1 MKHIARMM
9 VLLVLVASWTRVA
22 RAAGESGEAEALIRQ
37 GVELRSQGKDE
48 RALPLFEKAYQLSRT
63 PRTAGQLGLVE
74 MALGYY
80 VDAERY
86 LAEAIASPDHPWV
99 AKNLATLK
107 SQLATSKGMIGEL
120 AISGEPMGA
129 EVWVNGKQV
138 GRLPLPAPIRLDKG
152 RAEIQIRA
160 AGYVATSDTVAI
172 TGGKREE
179 RSFRLVR
186 EPVAAPVVTPVMPA
200 PAASTT
206 TMPKPA
212 ETQVASAPPAG
223 SPEAATQS
231 TTAPPSATVTA
242 PSSPPAS
249 DGTNLR
255 PYAWGAAG
263 GAALGLI
270 FGTVEG
276 LVAISKKNEF
286 NEHKGPD
293 GSFDCGTDAPN
304 AACKAIQDSHATART
319 LSIVGFGAGVV
330 LAGASAV
337 LFVMSSPG
345 EAKSGTTSAL
355 ACVPDV
361 VSRGVSCRLQF

>member
-1 MKHIARMM
+1 M
-9 VLLVLVASWTRVA
+9 VLLVLVASSTRGA

-86 LAEAIASPDHPWV
+86 LGEAVSSPDHPWV

-107 SQLATSKGMIGEL
+107 SQLATAKGMIGEL

-138 GRLPLPAPIRLDKG
+138 GRLPLPAPLRLDKG
-152 RAEIQIRA
+152 RAEIQVRA

-186 EPVAAPVVTPVMPA
+186 EPVAAPVVTPVTPT
-200 PAASTT
+200 PIT

-212 ETQVASAPPAG
+212 ETPVATTTPAG
-223 SPEAATQS
+223 SSAPASSTSAPTGATLTATGGQS
-231 TTAPPSATVTA
+231 
-242 PSSPPAS
+242 AS
-249 DGTNLR
+249 DGTSLR

-270 FGTVEG
+270 LGTVEG
-276 LVAISKKNEF
+276 LSAIKKKNDF
-286 NEHKGPD
+286 NEHQGPD

-304 AACKAIQDSHATART
+304 AACKAIQDSHSTART
-319 LSIVGFGAGVV
+319 LAIVGFVAGGV

-337 LFVMSSPG
+337 LFVMSSPA
-345 EAKSGTTSAL
+345 ETKSGTTSAL

-361 VSRGVSCRLQF
+361 VSRGLSCRLQF

>member
-1 MKHIARMM
+1 M
-9 VLLVLVASWTRVA
+9 VLALVASWTRGA
-22 RAAGESGEAEALIRQ
+22 RAAGESGEAESLIRQ

-86 LAEAIASPDHPWV
+86 LGEAIASPDHPWV

-107 SQLATSKGMIGEL
+107 SQLATAKGMIGEL
-120 AISGEPMGA
+120 SISGEPMGA

-138 GRLPLPAPIRLDKG
+138 GRLPLPAPLRLDKG

-186 EPVAAPVVTPVMPA
+186 EPVAAPVVTPVTPA
-200 PAASTT
+200 PAA

-212 ETQVASAPPAG
+212 ETQVASSSPG
-223 SPEAATQS
+223 ST
-231 TTAPPSATVTA
+231 PPSSSSSTPAPTGATLTA
-242 PSSPPAS
+242 TGSQPADDGSS
-249 DGTNLR
+249 LR

-276 LVAISKKNEF
+276 LSAIKKKNEF
-286 NEHKGPD
+286 NEHKGAD

-304 AACKAIQDSHATART
+304 AACKAIQDSHGTART
-319 LSIVGFGAGVV
+319 LAIVGFGAGVV

>member
-1 MKHIARMM
+1 MM
-9 VLLVLVASWTRVA
+9 VLLVLVASWTRGA

-86 LAEAIASPDHPWV
+86 LGEAVSSPDHPWV

-107 SQLATSKGMIGEL
+107 SQLATAKGMIGEL

-138 GRLPLPAPIRLDKG
+138 GRLPLPAPLRLDKG

-160 AGYVATSDTVAI
+160 AGYVGTSDTVAI

-186 EPVAAPVVTPVMPA
+186 EPVAAPAVVTPVTPA
-200 PAASTT
+200 PATSPT

-212 ETQVASAPPAG
+212 ETQVASATPAT
-223 SPEAATQS
+223 SPAS
-231 TTAPPSATVTA
+231 APPSATPAAMATTT
-242 PSSPPAS
+242 SDQPAS

-270 FGTVEG
+270 LGTVEG
-276 LVAISKKNEF
+276 LAAIKKKNEF
-286 NEHKGPD
+286 NEHKAPD
-293 GSFDCGTDAPN
+293 GSLDCGTDALN
-304 AACKAIQDSHATART
+304 A
-319 LSIVGFGAGVV
+319 
-330 LAGASAV
+330 
-337 LFVMSSPG
+337 P
-345 EAKSGTTSAL
+345 
-355 ACVPDV
+355 
-361 VSRGVSCRLQF
+361 

>member
-1 MKHIARMM
+1 
-9 VLLVLVASWTRVA
+9 
-22 RAAGESGEAEALIRQ
+22 
-37 GVELRSQGKDE
+37 
-48 RALPLFEKAYQLSRT
+48 
-63 PRTAGQLGLVE
+63 
-74 MALGYY
+74 
-80 VDAERY
+80 
-86 LAEAIASPDHPWV
+86 
-99 AKNLATLK
+99 
-107 SQLATSKGMIGEL
+107 MIGEL

-186 EPVAAPVVTPVMPA
+186 EPVAAPVVTPVTPA
-200 PAASTT
+200 PAT

-223 SPEAATQS
+223 SPASSTSSPPAATA
-231 TTAPPSATVTA
+231 TAT
-242 PSSPPAS
+242 SSQPAS

-270 FGTVEG
+270 LGTVEG
-276 LVAISKKNEF
+276 LAAIKKKNEF

-293 GSFDCGTDAPN
+293 GSFDCGTDALN
-304 AACKAIQDSHATART
+304 APCKAIQDSHSTART
-319 LSIVGFGAGVV
+319 LAIVGIGAGVV

>member
-1 MKHIARMM
+1 MM
-9 VLLVLVASWTRVA
+9 VLLVLVASWTRGA
-22 RAAGESGEAEALIRQ
+22 RAAESGDAEALIRQ

-48 RALPLFEKAYQLSRT
+48 RALPLFEKAYQQSRT

-74 MALGYY
+74 MALGYF
-80 VDAERY
+80 VDAEKY
-86 LAEAIASPDHPWV
+86 LGEAVASPDHPWV

-107 SQLATSKGMIGEL
+107 SQLATAKGLIGEL

-138 GRLPLPAPIRLDKG
+138 GRLPLPAPLRLDKG

-186 EPVAAPVVTPVMPA
+186 EPVAAPAVVTPA
-200 PAASTT
+200 PAT

-212 ETQVASAPPAG
+212 ETQVAS
-223 SPEAATQS
+223 
-231 TTAPPSATVTA
+231 
-242 PSSPPAS
+242 SSPPAAS
-249 DGTNLR
+249 PDATASTPAPTGATLTATGSQSAGDGSSLR

-270 FGTVEG
+270 LGTVEG
-276 LVAISKKNEF
+276 LSAIKKKNEF
-286 NEHKGPD
+286 NDHRGAD
-293 GSFDCGTDAPN
+293 GSHDCGTDALN
-304 AACKAIQDSHATART
+304 AACKSIQDAHGSART
-319 LSIVGFGAGVV
+319 LAIVGIGAGVV

>member
-1 MKHIARMM
+1 M
-9 VLLVLVASWTRVA
+9 VLLVLVAAGTRAA
-22 RAAGESGEAEALIRQ
+22 RAAGESGEAESLIRQ

-86 LAEAIASPDHPWV
+86 LGEAISSPDHPWV

-107 SQLATSKGMIGEL
+107 SQLATAKGMIGEL

-186 EPVAAPVVTPVMPA
+186 EPVAAPAVVTPVTPA
-200 PAASTT
+200 PTT
-206 TMPKPA
+206 TMPAPS
-212 ETQVASAPPAG
+212 ETQAASSSTGTPSATSSTPAASG
-223 SPEAATQS
+223 
-231 TTAPPSATVTA
+231 ATVTA
-242 PSSPPAS
+242 TAGQPAS
-249 DGTNLR
+249 DGSNLR

-270 FGTVEG
+270 LGTVEG
-276 LVAISKKNEF
+276 LAAIKKKNEF
-286 NEHKGPD
+286 NDHKGPD
-293 GSFDCGTDAPN
+293 GSFDCGTDALN
-304 AACKAIQDSHATART
+304 APCKAIQDSHSTART
-319 LSIVGFGAGVV
+319 LAIVGISAGVV

-345 EAKSGTTSAL
+345 EAKSGTTSAAL

-361 VSRGVSCRLQF
+361 VSRGLSCRLQF